1 MKISIPKS
9 DNHFK
14 KPALYQFTERVAS
27 ILGSPEKKCA
37 LDIGAHIGTYSMHY
51 SQHFEKVISFEPFYE
66 NYMCLGENM
75 RVYGKAKDIQL
86 NCGLGS
92 KVGLIGLRKP
102 VSENSGSV
110 VSNKIIQES
119 DEIAVIT
126 RLDDLLIPDCSL
138 IKIDVEGYEKE
149 IIEGGRSLIKRC
161 SPTLFIEY
169 DPDNRKS
176 KVCVKEIREEYQ
188 YNGLFRFGK
197 NLLVTKSTKEHNQR
211 IWAYVKK
218 LKYYDMGTLEFH
230 KRKKDGGT
238 YYSIK
243 GIDES
248 IEASFFANE

>member
-1 MKISIPKS
+1 
-9 DNHFK
+9 
-14 KPALYQFTERVAS
+14 
-27 ILGSPEKKCA
+27 
-37 LDIGAHIGTYSMHY
+37 
-51 SQHFEKVISFEPFYE
+51 
-66 NYMCLGENM
+66 MCLRENM

-176 KVCVKEIREEYQ
+176 KDWVKEIREEYQ

-197 NLLVTKSTKEHNQR
+197 IFVTKAQKNT
-211 IWAYVKK
+211 IKK
-218 LKYYDMGTLEFH
+218 FGHMLKSLKITTWH
-230 KRKKDGGT
+230 T
-238 YYSIK
+238 
-243 GIDES
+243 
-248 IEASFFANE
+248 